1 MDEVFAPGTGIESGM
16 MPRGAADGPD
26 FAPAGPAQQSAVPPT
41 PDGAVDARLVRLE
54 SADAWHKAAQE
65 DTAAEVYELSRRVAK
80 LESLVAALSGK
91 LSQMIE
97 ESEARPPHD
106 SRPPHY

>member
-1 MDEVFAPGTGIESGM
+1 MDEVFAPEVGIEKEM
-16 MPRGAADGPD
+16 RPRGAEDGPD
-26 FAPAGPAQQSAVPPT
+26 FAPAVPARQSAASLPP
-41 PDGAVDARLVRLE
+41 DEAVDERLVRLE

-65 DTAAEVYELSRRVAK
+65 DMASEVYELSRRVAK
-80 LESLVAALSGK
+80 LESLITAISGK

-97 ESEARPPHD
+97 ENEDRPPHD